1 MGAPLEE
8 TLRRLRDERDEAD
21 RRYNDALT
29 ALDRALTP
37 APKLPDA
44 PPGYD
49 ESQITPLNDAWNILP
64 APPSTGGVAGRLRGL
79 IWRTIAPYLQRQ
91 LTFNS
96 RLVDH
101 LNRNAVPQRE
111 AHRALQEV
119 LAALNAQGAAHADF
133 QLRLMLLLQ
142 QITAYVD
149 TKDRDAGGA
158 ALVLNASLS
167 AMADDLLKR
176 WESLTTRVEARTAA
190 ITAEHENLRATVAVA
205 QHAALTAK
213 REIERIHTVP
223 AGPLSDGA
231 EPKPRRDAAA
241 QADVSVAASAVHG
254 ALNAYKYVE
263 FENQFRGSRELIRER
278 LESYVRHFAGASD
291 VLDVGCGRGE
301 FLDLLNTR
309 GIPAR
314 GVDVNHEMVE
324 ACRSRGL
331 EASHGDAVSYLAS
344 IPDASLGGVFAAQVV
359 EHLEPDYLLRFLE
372 LAFHKLSP
380 GGRIVLETLNPACW
394 LAFFESYIRDI
405 THRWPLH
412 PDTLK
417 YFVLAS
423 GFTSAEIEWRS
434 PVEPHH
440 RLQSIAISSDAAAP
454 LADLVAVFNE
464 NVGKL
469 NARIF
474 THMDYA
480 VLGRR

>member
-1 MGAPLEE
+1 MERLED

-29 ALDRALTP
+29 ALDQALRP
-37 APKLPDA
+37 PVPLPDA

-49 ESQITPLNDAWNILP
+49 ESQITPLNDAWNILA
-64 APPSTGGVAGRLRGL
+64 APPAAGGGIAGRLRGI
-79 IWRTIAPYLQRQ
+79 IWGTIAPYLQQQ

-101 LNRNAVPQRE
+101 LNRNAVPHRQ
-111 AHRALQEV
+111 AHRAIQET
-119 LAALNAQGAAHADF
+119 LAALNAQTAAQAEV
-133 QLRLMLLLQ
+133 QVRLMLLLQ

-149 TKDRDAGGA
+149 TKDRDTGSA

-167 AMADDLLKR
+167 ALADNLLKR
-176 WESLTTRVEARTAA
+176 WESLATRVEARTAS
-190 ITAEHENLRATVAVA
+190 ISAEHEDVRAIAGIA
-205 QHAALTAK
+205 QQAALTAK
-213 REIERIHTVP
+213 REVARLHGGTTAVDAGGIDRVP
-223 AGPLSDGA
+223 QSDVA
-231 EPKPRRDAAA
+231 RAAP
-241 QADVSVAASAVHG
+241 AVHS
-254 ALNAYKYVE
+254 ALNAYKYVG

-278 LESYVRHFAGASD
+278 LQSYLPYFAGTSD

-301 FLDLLNTR
+301 FLDLMKAH
-309 GIPAR
+309 GIRAR

-324 ACRSRGL
+324 ECRSRGL
-331 EASHGDAVSYLAS
+331 EASEGDAAAYLAS
-344 IPDASLGGVFAAQVV
+344 LPDASLGGLFAAQVV
-359 EHLEPDYLLRFLE
+359 EHLDPDYLLRFLE
-372 LAFHKLSP
+372 LAFHKLAP

-412 PDTLK
+412 PETLK

-423 GFTSAEIEWRS
+423 GFTTAEIEWRS
-434 PVEPHH
+434 PVEPQH
-440 RLQSIAISSDAAAP
+440 RLQSVRVHADATP
-454 LADLVAVFNE
+454 PVSDLVAAFNE
-464 NVGKL
+464 NVDKL

-480 VLGRR
+480 VVGRR